1 VLGEISEIVKRLN
14 IEKCGNILM
23 NDNGF
28 VDSDGDITPNSSVLD

>member
-14 IEKCGNILM
+14 IERCDDLVM

-28 VDSDGDITPNSSVLD
+28 VDSDGDVTPNSSVLD